1 MIAEARGHVIAI
13 LERFG
18 VPVAILATFLLFAR
32 EAAMSVHST
41 ILVPI
46 VQSHTEFLE
55 TTREAIQNISE
66 SQRQQADTM
75 QELQHSHHELH
86 QAFLD
91 KYNSAE
97 SVN

>member
-1 MIAEARGHVIAI
+1 
-13 LERFG
+13 
-18 VPVAILATFLLFAR
+18 
-32 EAAMSVHST
+32 MSVHST

-75 QELQHSHHELH
+75 QELQQSHHELH

-91 KYNSAE
+91 QYNSAE